1 MEKFFH
7 QFVEWMNENRL
18 LVLKVTFEKS
28 GRKTIYGR
36 LLQFDQKEKNL
47 LVYVDDTKTIERFMF
62 NQIDDIVPA
71 KTSYVTNTL

>member
-36 LLQFDQKEKNL
+36 LLRFDQKEKNL
-47 LVYVDDTKTIERFMF
+47 LVYVDDTKTIECFMF